1 MQRLLFERF
10 AEQENA
16 EVYNP
21 MGPLNLVQ
29 ICNRENL
36 DLALS
41 DPNTLTILERY
52 TSYRRLSAQRSI
64 WKDSQILAKRDTSHT
79 YVAVFVEDQQLPLFH
94 KCNGDMADLFS
105 LMTGQTA
112 QGNLLVN
119 MKLHKS
125 H

>member
-1 MQRLLFERF
+1 MKGKACAKALICLRTVSEAMQRLLFERF
-10 AEQENA
+10 AEEENA

-52 TSYRRLSAQRSI
+52 TSYRNLVRNGQFGKTARFWLSVIQVIPMLQYSLKTNNFPFSTSVRGIWLTSFRL
-64 WKDSQILAKRDTSHT
+64 
-79 YVAVFVEDQQLPLFH
+79 
-94 KCNGDMADLFS
+94 
-105 LMTGQTA
+105 
-112 QGNLLVN
+112 
-119 MKLHKS
+119 
-125 H
+125 

>member
-1 MQRLLFERF
+1 MKGKACAKALICLRTVSEAMQRLLFERF
-10 AEQENA
+10 AEEENA

-52 TSYRRLSAQRSI
+52 TSYRDLVRNGQFGKTTRFWLSVIQVIPMLQYSLKTNNFPFSTSVTGIWLTSFRL
-64 WKDSQILAKRDTSHT
+64 
-79 YVAVFVEDQQLPLFH
+79 
-94 KCNGDMADLFS
+94 
-105 LMTGQTA
+105 
-112 QGNLLVN
+112 
-119 MKLHKS
+119 
-125 H
+125 

>member
-1 MQRLLFERF
+1 MKGKACAKALICLRTVSEAMQRLLFERF
-10 AEQENA
+10 AEEENA

-52 TSYRRLSAQRSI
+52 TSYRDLVRNGQFGKTARFWLSVIQVIPMLQYSLKTNNVPFSTSVTGIWLTSFRL
-64 WKDSQILAKRDTSHT
+64 
-79 YVAVFVEDQQLPLFH
+79 
-94 KCNGDMADLFS
+94 
-105 LMTGQTA
+105 
-112 QGNLLVN
+112 
-119 MKLHKS
+119 
-125 H
+125 